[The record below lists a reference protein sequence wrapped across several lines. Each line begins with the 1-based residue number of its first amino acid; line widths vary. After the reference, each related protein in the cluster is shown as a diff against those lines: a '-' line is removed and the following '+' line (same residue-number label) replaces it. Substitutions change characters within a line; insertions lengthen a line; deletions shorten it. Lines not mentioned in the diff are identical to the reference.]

1 MEARRYELVIYGA
14 YGYTGKLVSEL
25 AAQQGRRVL
34 LAGRRKEPL
43 AQLAQSLHL
52 PYQTAD
58 LEDAAALDA
67 LLQQAPVVLHCAG
80 PFSRTARQMA
90 AACLRTGTHYL
101 DITGELAVLEYL
113 HSLDGAAKKAN
124 ILLMPG
130 VGFDVVP
137 TDCLANRLKA
147 ALPDATELE
156 LAFVTVGGGIS
167 HGTLSSTIERLGTP
181 GAERR
186 NGQLVPARMGKHGRW
201 IDFGTKK
208 RFVISIPWGDL
219 YTAWVSTGIP
229 NITTYTGGSKKLHPW
244 LRLLPLFNPLL
255 RTAWFRGMLQK
266 RVDAQVYGPT
276 PEQNQKGY
284 ALVYG
289 QVRNAQGE
297 RRELRLRV
305 NETYRLTAETALLIA
320 SKVALGDW
328 KAGFHTPAQQFGS
341 GLITEVEGCNW
352 VEAEE
357 S

>member
-1 MEARRYELVIYGA
+1 MNTRPYELVIYGA

-25 AAQQGRRVL
+25 AAQQGRKVL

-43 AQLAQSLHL
+43 AQLAQSLKL

-58 LEDAAALDA
+58 LEDAAGLDA
-67 LLQQAPVVLHCAG
+67 LLQQAPMVLHCAG

-90 AACLRTGTHYL
+90 AACLRTRTHYL

-113 HSLDGAAKKAN
+113 HTLDGAAKQAN
-124 ILLMPG
+124 IQIMPG

-167 HGTLSSTIERLGTP
+167 HGTVTSAVERLGTTSF
-181 GAERR
+181 ERR
-186 NGQLVPARMGKHGRW
+186 NGQLVPAHIGKHGRW
-201 IDFGTKK
+201 IAFGSKK

-219 YTAWVSTGIP
+219 FTAWVSTGIA
-229 NITTYTGGSKKLHPW
+229 NITTFTGASPKIFPW
-244 LRLLPLFNPLL
+244 LRIMPLFNPIL
-255 RTAWFRGMLQK
+255 RTRWVRNMVQK
-266 RVDAQVYGPT
+266 RVDAKVYGPSA
-276 PEQNQKGY
+276 EQNAQGY

-289 QVRNAQGE
+289 KVSNASGE
-297 RRELRLRV
+297 VKEMRLRV
-305 NETYRLTAETALLIA
+305 NETYRLTAETSLLIA
-320 SKVALGDW
+320 QKIT
-328 KAGFHTPAQQFGS
+328 AGQWQSGFRTPAQQYGS
-341 GLITEVEGCNW
+341 GLITEVEGCGW
-352 VEAEE
+352 MEAEG